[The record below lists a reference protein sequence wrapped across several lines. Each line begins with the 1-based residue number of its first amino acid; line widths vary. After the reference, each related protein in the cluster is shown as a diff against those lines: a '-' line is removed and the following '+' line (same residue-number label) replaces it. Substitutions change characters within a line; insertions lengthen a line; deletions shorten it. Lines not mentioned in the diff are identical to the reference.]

1 MRTRWGLLVGAMAL
15 LASLLVDCER
25 LQPVEEIREWTP
37 NDHHSRD
44 DDRARP
50 QGSTSAATADPADST
65 DRNRQLAQLIEFAWR
80 QQCSQCHGPTGKGD
94 GPSGPMVETPD
105 LTREQWQ
112 AAVSDSEI
120 VSIIRSGRGK
130 MPRFDLLPDVVLRG
144 IVSRIRSMRA
154 R

>member
-1 MRTRWGLLVGAMAL
+1 MN
-15 LASLLVDCER
+15 
-25 LQPVEEIREWTP
+25 P

-50 QGSTSAATADPADST
+50 PGANSAASADPA
-65 DRNRQLAQLIEFAWR
+65 DRNRQLAQLIEFAWH

-112 AAVSDSEI
+112 AKVSDSEI

-144 IVSRIRSMRA
+144 IVSRIRSTRA